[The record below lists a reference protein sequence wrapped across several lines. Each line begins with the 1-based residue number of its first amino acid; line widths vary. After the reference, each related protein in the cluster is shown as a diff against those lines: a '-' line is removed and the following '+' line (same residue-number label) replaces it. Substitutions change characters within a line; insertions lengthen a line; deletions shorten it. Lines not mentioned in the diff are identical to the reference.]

1 MKKLSCFLFLLY
13 ILFINAQSDANFTKC
28 KKILENYMK
37 NFNLMDINNPLVASG
52 TGYNDFGKYDM
63 CLEIKDTKY
72 YLNKITFKTSGHE
85 MLNKYD
91 VYIGLCVPEECY
103 EYEKENEYFR
113 SLIKKWLQLKDED
126 IENIYTNNYNADIYK
141 LDNLAV
147 FSAIL
152 FLTFLLFSTGTFKY
166 IFEYKKNKK
175 DIVVISEI
183 NNSNQNLNNEKNA
196 KNEEDLKKNPLMCFI
211 NKIFDFNLNFERI
224 TAIPKERDIKLIYGL
239 KSVSFLIII
248 YISMSYMFVSY
259 KLPIRN
265 PEGSLRYMRNF
276 FWQFIFNN
284 NFLYDI
290 IFFTSA
296 FYIGYKYTKI
306 SDNVNYDFKYFIL
319 KITQKLTRIYPV
331 YIIIFL
337 FYYKF
342 FGYFLD
348 GPISGYFFKKELEDC
363 KKNSFN
369 VFLMLQDFLLGV
381 PNKSDNYNYY
391 CFEWGWFFSAY
402 FHYYIIG
409 CLLMYFYLKNKN
421 CFYLGNTIL
430 LLVLTI
436 VELIQLIT
444 QKFKITFYENFVNN
458 KNFYYEIYYSKF
470 YNRIFPY
477 LFGILAGIWY
487 ANQNKNMNGFI
498 NKNKNNNLTNIIF
511 YCLGLILMVLVIIL
525 PYFAYP
531 QSSDKILKE
540 KSNKFLCILYNFL
553 SRKIFVFGL
562 FLMMLPL
569 LKNQFYY
576 FGGFLNDDCFGKLN
590 KLLLCTY
597 LFHPILL
604 RFILLNARYQ
614 LYFDGWYILFY
625 GTASMVLSIFFG
637 YILCLF
643 FEIPMDNF
651 KKYYFDN
658 YEKNNYI
665 NLDDAEN
672 KKLAFI
678 EEKLK

>member
-1 MKKLSCFLFLLY
+1 
-13 ILFINAQSDANFTKC
+13 
-28 KKILENYMK
+28 
-37 NFNLMDINNPLVASG
+37 
-52 TGYNDFGKYDM
+52 
-63 CLEIKDTKY
+63 
-72 YLNKITFKTSGHE
+72 
-85 MLNKYD
+85 
-91 VYIGLCVPEECY
+91 
-103 EYEKENEYFR
+103 
-113 SLIKKWLQLKDED
+113 
-126 IENIYTNNYNADIYK
+126 
-141 LDNLAV
+141 
-147 FSAIL
+147 
-152 FLTFLLFSTGTFKY
+152 
-166 IFEYKKNKK
+166 
-175 DIVVISEI
+175 
-183 NNSNQNLNNEKNA
+183 
-196 KNEEDLKKNPLMCFI
+196 
-211 NKIFDFNLNFERI
+211 
-224 TAIPKERDIKLIYGL
+224 
-239 KSVSFLIII
+239 
-248 YISMSYMFVSY
+248 
-259 KLPIRN
+259 
-265 PEGSLRYMRNF
+265 
-276 FWQFIFNN
+276 
-284 NFLYDI
+284 
-290 IFFTSA
+290 
-296 FYIGYKYTKI
+296 
-306 SDNVNYDFKYFIL
+306 
-319 KITQKLTRIYPV
+319 
-331 YIIIFL
+331 
-337 FYYKF
+337 
-342 FGYFLD
+342 
-348 GPISGYFFKKELEDC
+348 
-363 KKNSFN
+363 
-369 VFLMLQDFLLGV
+369 
-381 PNKSDNYNYY
+381 
-391 CFEWGWFFSAY
+391 
-402 FHYYIIG
+402 
-409 CLLMYFYLKNKN
+409 MYFYLKNKN

-436 VELIQLIT
+436 IELILLIT
-444 QKFKITFYENFVNN
+444 QKFKMTFYENFVNN